1 VAAPLGAPTTVTSP
15 VDALPPEIQA
25 FDHAQKLTI
34 QLTRALV
41 DNLEEGMN
49 ELEVGELAIEQA
61 RAFGFSGW
69 FHKPEVRFGGNISMF
84 HRPSIQKKLAPGT
97 LVELDLAPSTD
108 DAFGDLGVGLAFGT
122 TDEPE
127 LVHEAREACR
137 AVCGFASRFKTVGE
151 LFVFAR
157 SWANN
162 HRMDLGNARSIGHA
176 CPLPQG
182 PLGLAWPQAARA
194 SIFLRRYQIHF
205 LNPRRLQGLWAL
217 TPRVVSGGIGMC
229 FEEIAFIGDEH
240 KRILG
245 REDITEVG
253 TY

>member
-1 VAAPLGAPTTVTSP
+1 VFSPLAE
-15 VDALPPEIQA
+15 LPPEIQA
-25 FDHAQKLTI
+25 FDHAQRLTI
-34 QLTRALV
+34 QLTRAVV
-41 DNLEEGMN
+41 DNLEEGMS
-49 ELEVGELAIEQA
+49 EPEVGELAVEQA

-69 FHKPEVRFGGNISMF
+69 FHKPEVRFGGNISVL
-84 HRPSIQKKLAPGT
+84 HRPSPLRKLSPGT
-97 LVELDLAPSTD
+97 LIELDIAPATD
-108 DAFGDLGVGLAFGT
+108 DAFGDLGVGLAFAE
-122 TDEPE
+122 DRDPKV
-127 LVHEAREACR
+127 VHESREACR

-182 PLGLAWPQAARA
+182 PLGTAWPRAARA
-194 SIFLRRYQIHF
+194 SVFLRRFQIHF

-217 TPRVVSGGIGMC
+217 APRIVTGGVGLC
-229 FEEIAFIGDEH
+229 FEEIVYIDGEH
-240 KRILG
+240 KRVLG
-245 REDITEVG
+245 REDINEVG